1 MKCLKLLLSLLVII
15 VFLVLVNPH
24 TAQAQTECCINTWR
38 GFVCGARAVRRPNDR
53 VSEVSFREFIQ
64 IGVNIAQGQA
74 KVDDYLLFAYL
85 NAVDGNFTKAVNHYS
100 QALDLAVKNKDVEG
114 QAIARNNMGEVFL
127 ATGNLKEAIFILTL
141 ARDMYQSLGNDQRF
155 GEVKQRLAEIGSL
168 LKVSPS
174 GSKIELSKLQFD
186 LSRI

>member
-1 MKCLKLLLSLLVII
+1 T
-15 VFLVLVNPH
+15 H
-24 TAQAQTECCINTWR
+24 
-38 GFVCGARAVRRPNDR
+38 R
-53 VSEVSFREFIQ
+53 VSIASFREFIQ

-100 QALDLAVKNKDVEG
+100 QALDLAVKNNDIEG

-127 ATGNLKEAIFILTL
+127 TTGNLKEAIFILTL